1 MKSKLQ
7 LMIEL
12 YWWKSTMKSHSSS
25 ISKCITKFMF
35 NIKKSRKKSHKY
47 ITSNIPRLNMV
58 NKWIYIL
65 ILVPNFFAYYLH
77 FVGNYIY
84 FSMHIFCVNL
94 HATKNY
100 MARWIKYSA
109 RKMLCNKNFFSKCFP
124 RATWCF
130 SVTCSMLSYNF
141 QLIL

>member
-1 MKSKLQ
+1 MKSELQ
-7 LMIEL
+7 LMIQL
-12 YWWKSTMKSHSSS
+12 YWWKSTMKIHSSS
-25 ISKCITKFMF
+25 ISTFITKFMF
-35 NIKKSRKKSHKY
+35 IFKKSRNKSYKY
-47 ITSNIPRLNMV
+47 ITSNIRYMD
-58 NKWIYIL
+58 NKFIYIL

-109 RKMLCNKNFFSKCFP
+109 RKMLCNRIFFCKCFP
-124 RATWCF
+124 RATRCF
-130 SVTCSMLSYNF
+130 SVTCFMLSYNF